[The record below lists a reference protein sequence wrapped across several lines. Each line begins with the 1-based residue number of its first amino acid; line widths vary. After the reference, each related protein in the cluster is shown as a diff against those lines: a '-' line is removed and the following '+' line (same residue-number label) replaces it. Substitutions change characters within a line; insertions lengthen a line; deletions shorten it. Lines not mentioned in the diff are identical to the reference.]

1 MKLLRQESS
10 RSPRVITENV
20 LADVSLHAME
30 ARQSD
35 DITILCCSLN
45 QLQEDAARSLV
56 MTNRIE
62 EIERMAAFLEEL
74 SQEYD
79 LSVEHSFNI
88 HLAVEE
94 AVTNVIMYA
103 YPQDEKHE
111 FALTVQKIEDSL
123 IFKVIDSGKEFDPT
137 LQPEADVTLS
147 LEERPVG
154 GLGIFLIRR
163 VMQSVEYQRV
173 DGKNIL
179 TMVKVID

>member
-1 MKLLRQESS
+1 
-10 RSPRVITENV
+10 
-20 LADVSLHAME
+20 
-30 ARQSD
+30 
-35 DITILCCSLN
+35 
-45 QLQEDAARSLV
+45 
-56 MTNRIE
+56 
-62 EIERMAAFLEEL
+62 
-74 SQEYD
+74 
-79 LSVEHSFNI
+79 
-88 HLAVEE
+88 
-94 AVTNVIMYA
+94 
-103 YPQDEKHE
+103 
-111 FALTVQKIEDSL
+111 L